1 MNNPVIVSDGS
12 SIKLDGGN
20 GLEVDEFLVR
30 SFFLMVDPK
39 QAQDT
44 LRVCEGIV
52 QARLLSHPKRARRKD
67 AGHKRQTQLGR
78 IREEIERD
86 ADPGLGI

>member
-67 AGHKRQTQLGR
+67 AGKPRPADRTRMLDEPIDLKELGK
-78 IREEIERD
+78 
-86 ADPGLGI
+86 P